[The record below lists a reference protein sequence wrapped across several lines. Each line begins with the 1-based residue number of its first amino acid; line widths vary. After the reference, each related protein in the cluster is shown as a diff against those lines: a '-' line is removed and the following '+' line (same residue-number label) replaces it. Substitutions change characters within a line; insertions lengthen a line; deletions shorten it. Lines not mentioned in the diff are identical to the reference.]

1 MDFLADRP
9 DINLHSRI
17 ITNEQHQARVLAERA
32 TTRPSAL
39 QWWHQASPEQ
49 RKTLAA
55 YCPEFQRLI
64 GGKR

>member
-1 MDFLADRP
+1 MDTVDRP
-9 DINLHSRI
+9 DINLYSRI
-17 ITNEQHQARVLAERA
+17 ISNEAHQARVLAERA
-32 TTRPSAL
+32 TTHPSAI

-55 YCPEFQRLI
+55 YRPEFARLL